1 MTAKWLCGAFPSP
14 LAPNLSKYV
23 WSYWF
28 FLQHCCFKSPVHL
41 PTRSWWEPGML
52 LTVWQGVCVYTRVST
67 HVLRWFLG
75 HACVGGSN
83 SEGKWLLVLLAE
95 CVEPRWRCDL
105 WYVVLAWSSWW
116 HPPSSGRQTSP
127 NQGRYLKVSLRN
139 RHYPGSLT
147 PEQWVLSAT
156 PFRCMVHHHDNHPII
171 ESQSGSRLRHSPPG
185 FPSPSGPPYGV
196 CGTGSCCQKKAP
208 LCLQG
213 MKDIWFSSLP
223 FLSAQHFLRALRPVP
238 RRCPSM
244 LRAQPEYPPVALV
257 WISSRI
263 HSSQSIS
270 AFASNSLSH

>member
-1 MTAKWLCGAFPSP
+1 MQVAACSSRALCRAEVA
-14 LAPNLSKYV
+14 L
-23 WSYWF
+23 
-28 FLQHCCFKSPVHL
+28 
-41 PTRSWWEPGML
+41 RSVVRGPGVML
-52 LTVWQGVCVYTRVST
+52 LMTPSQLWST
-67 HVLRWFLG
+67 DLPQ
-75 HACVGGSN
+75 
-83 SEGKWLLVLLAE
+83 
-95 CVEPRWRCDL
+95 PR
-105 WYVVLAWSSWW
+105 
-116 HPPSSGRQTSP
+116 
-127 NQGRYLKVSLRN
+127 RYLKVSLRN

-244 LRAQPEYPPVALV
+244 L
-257 WISSRI
+257 
-263 HSSQSIS
+263 
-270 AFASNSLSH
+270 